1 MGGEG
6 WRKWERRS
14 KVDGRG
20 GIEGEEGW
28 RKGGGG
34 VGWREG
40 KRSGGRGWVER
51 REEEGWRWREGERR
65 GGGGERG
72 RGGVEVERGGEVR
85 WRECH
90 TSTAT

>member
-20 GIEGEEGW
+20 RIEGEEGW
-28 RKGGGG
+28 GGGRERG
-34 VGWREG
+34 VEGEDGWREG
-40 KRSGGRGWVER
+40 K
-51 REEEGWRWREGERR
+51 RR

-72 RGGVEVERGGEVR
+72 RGEMEGMSHIHSHITQLGHDLACLPFR
-85 WRECH
+85 
-90 TSTAT
+90 

>member
-28 RKGGGG
+28 GGWERRSG
-34 VGWREG
+34 VG
-40 KRSGGRGWVER
+40 
-51 REEEGWRWREGERR
+51 
-65 GGGGERG
+65 G
-72 RGGVEVERGGEVR
+72 RGGVEEVGE
-85 WRECH
+85 EK
-90 TSTAT
+90 